1 MKRKPSTY
9 TIRSSRRDK
18 MANLLG
24 VDVGTTSAK
33 MVLFD
38 ENGNVLKSVSKEYSL
53 ETKGDT
59 VELDPEKYW
68 QMFSE
73 GYAEIKSE
81 YTVDALSVDTQCE
94 TLIVADESGT
104 PLYNAIVWLDNR
116 ATLQAEKI
124 SERFGTKTVYE
135 VTGQPEI
142 TATWPACKLMWLREN
157 EPEVFAKTKKIFLL
171 EDFLLYRLTG
181 EFVTERTLQSS
192 SLYLDIRNGGW
203 WQEMLEFIGISEA
216 CLPRLCGSG
225 ELLGTYGN
233 TKVVTGVMDQVAG
246 SVGAGVVT
254 PSVVSEMTGTTM
266 AIVVP
271 TDKFPPYKEDSRVPC
286 HINYDGNYCLLTW
299 TPTAGIALKWFKEN
313 FCENLSFR
321 QLDEIAK
328 EVTPGS
334 NGLIFMPYLCGSI
347 IPKYNPDA
355 RGAFLGL
362 TMEHTRAHAV
372 RAILESVA
380 FMLRENLEYLNVSCS
395 EIRSM
400 GGGASSPLW
409 CQIKADVTGK
419 KIVTLKSRESACLG
433 SAIIAGVGAGVY
445 ASVPEACK
453 KLIATDKEYY
463 PSGADYSDVYKRY
476 LKCEEENV

>member
-1 MKRKPSTY
+1 
-9 TIRSSRRDK
+9 

-24 VDVGTTSAK
+24 VDVGTTSMK

-38 ENGNVLKSVSKEYSL
+38 DDGNILKSVSKEYTL
-53 ETKGDT
+53 ETKGDR
-59 VELDPEKYW
+59 VEFDAEKYW
-68 QMFSE
+68 QMFSQ
-73 GYAEIKSE
+73 GYEEIKSE
-81 YTVDALSVDTQCE
+81 YKVDALSIDTQCE
-94 TLIVADESGT
+94 TLIVTDDAGT

-116 ATLQAEKI
+116 AAVQAEKI
-124 SERFGTKTVYE
+124 AEKFGTKTVYE
-135 VTGQPEI
+135 ITGQPEI

-157 EPEVFAKTKKIFLL
+157 EPSVFAGIKKIFLL

-181 EFVTERTLQSS
+181 EFITERTLQSS
-192 SLYLDIRNGGW
+192 SLYLNIREGEW
-203 WQEMLEFIGISEA
+203 WQEMLRFIGVKETQ
-216 CLPRLCGSG
+216 LPRLLDSG
-225 ELLGTYGN
+225 RLIGEYDG

-254 PSVVSEMTGTTM
+254 SEIVSEMTGTTM

-271 TDKFPPYKEDSRVPC
+271 TNKFPEYKEESRVPC
-286 HINYDGNYCLLTW
+286 HLNYDGNYCLLTW

-321 QLDEIAK
+321 QLDEIAEK
-328 EVTPGS
+328 VEPGS
-334 NGLIFMPYLCGSI
+334 NGLTFMPYLCGSI

-380 FMLRENLEYLNVSCS
+380 FMLQENLEYLNVSCS

-400 GGGASSPLW
+400 GGGAASPLW
-409 CQIKADVTGK
+409 CQIKANVTGK
-419 KIVTLKSRESACLG
+419 KIVTLKSTEAACLG
-433 SAIIAGVGAGVY
+433 SAIIAGVGAGIY
-445 ASVPEACK
+445 KSVPAACE
-453 KLIATDKEYY
+453 KLIVTDKEYY
-463 PSGADYSDVYKRY
+463 PSGADYLEAYKRY
-476 LKCEEENV
+476 LKYEEENI

>member
-1 MKRKPSTY
+1 
-9 TIRSSRRDK
+9 

-24 VDVGTTSAK
+24 VDVGTTSMK

-38 ENGNVLKSVSKEYSL
+38 ENGSILKSVSKEYTL
-53 ETKGDT
+53 DTKGDR
-59 VELDPEKYW
+59 VEFDAEKYW

-81 YTVDALSVDTQCE
+81 YKVDALSIDTQCE
-94 TLIVADESGT
+94 TLIVTDENGT

-116 ATLQAEKI
+116 AAREAEKVA
-124 SERFGTKTVYE
+124 ERFGTKTVYE
-135 VTGQPEI
+135 LTGQPEI
-142 TATWPACKLMWLREN
+142 TATWPACKLMWLRDN
-157 EPEVFAKTKKIFLL
+157 EPEVFCKVKKIFLL

-181 EFVTERTLQSS
+181 EFVTEKTLQSS
-192 SLYLDIRNGGW
+192 SLYLDIREGKW
-203 WQEMLEFIGISEA
+203 WQEMLDFIGVTEDM
-216 CLPRLCGSG
+216 LPRLCDSG
-225 ELLGTYGN
+225 VLIGECDG

-271 TDKFPPYKEDSRVPC
+271 TDKFPPYKEENRVPC
-286 HINYDGNYCLLTW
+286 HLNYDGNYCLLTW

-321 QLDEIAK
+321 HLDEIAEK
-328 EVTPGS
+328 VDPGS
-334 NGLIFMPYLCGSI
+334 NGLTFMPYLCGSI

-355 RGAFLGL
+355 RGAFLGF
-362 TMEHTRAHAV
+362 TMEHGRGHAV

-380 FMLRENLEYLNVSCS
+380 FMLQENLEYLNVSCS

-400 GGGASSPLW
+400 GGGALSPLW

-419 KIVTLKSRESACLG
+419 KIVTLKSTEAACLG

-445 ASVPEACK
+445 TSVPEACA

-463 PSGADYSDVYKRY
+463 PSDADYSDAYKRY
-476 LKCEEENV
+476 LKYEEVNV

>member
-1 MKRKPSTY
+1 
-9 TIRSSRRDK
+9 

-24 VDVGTTSAK
+24 IDVGTTSMK

-38 ENGNVLKSVSKEYSL
+38 ENGNILKSVSKEYTL
-53 ETKGDT
+53 ETKGDR
-59 VELDPEKYW
+59 VELDALKYW

-81 YTVDALSVDTQCE
+81 YRVDALSIDTQCE
-94 TLIVADESGT
+94 TLIVTDDAGT

-116 ATLQAEKI
+116 AAREAEKI
-124 SERFGTKTVYE
+124 AETFSAKTVYE
-135 VTGQPEI
+135 ITGQPEI
-142 TATWPACKLMWLREN
+142 TATWPACKLMWLRDN
-157 EPEVFAKTKKIFLL
+157 EPDVFGKIKKIFLL

-192 SLYLDIRNGGW
+192 SLYLDIREGEW
-203 WQEMLEFIGISEA
+203 WQEMLQFIGVNENQ
-216 CLPRLCGSG
+216 LPRICDSG
-225 ELLGTYGN
+225 KLIAEVDG
-233 TKVVTGVMDQVAG
+233 TKVVAGVMDQVAG

-254 PSVVSEMTGTTM
+254 SEIVSEMTGTTM

-271 TDKFPPYKEDSRVPC
+271 TDKFPPYKEENRVPC
-286 HINYDGNYCLLTW
+286 HLNYDGNYCLLTW

-313 FCENLSFR
+313 FCENWGFR
-321 QLDEIAK
+321 QLDEIAEK
-328 EVTPGS
+328 VEPGS
-334 NGLIFMPYLCGSI
+334 NGLTFMPYLCGSI

-355 RGAFLGL
+355 RGAFLGF
-362 TMEHTRAHAV
+362 TMEHGRAHAV

-380 FMLRENLEYLNVSCS
+380 FMLQENLEYLDVSCS

-400 GGGASSPLW
+400 GGGALSPLW

-419 KIVTLKSRESACLG
+419 KIVTLKSTEAACLG
-433 SAIIAGVGAGVY
+433 SAIIAGVGAGIY
-445 ASVPEACK
+445 KSVPEACE

-463 PSGADYSDVYKRY
+463 PSGADYSDAYKRY
-476 LKCEEENV
+476 LKYEEENV

>member
-1 MKRKPSTY
+1 
-9 TIRSSRRDK
+9 

-24 VDVGTTSAK
+24 VDVGTTSMK

-38 ENGNVLKSVSKEYSL
+38 DGGNILKSVSKEYTL
-53 ETKGDT
+53 DTKGDR
-59 VELDPEKYW
+59 VELDADKYW

-81 YTVDALSVDTQCE
+81 FKVDALSIDTQCE
-94 TLIVADESGT
+94 TLIVTDEKGI

-116 ATLQAEKI
+116 AARQAEKI
-124 SERFGTKTVYE
+124 AEKFGAKTVYE
-135 VTGQPEI
+135 TTGQPEI

-157 EPEVFAKTKKIFLL
+157 EPEVFGSIKKIFLL

-192 SLYLDIRNGGW
+192 SLYLDIREGEW
-203 WQEMLEFIGISEA
+203 WQEMLEFIGVSESQ
-216 CLPRLCGSG
+216 LPRLCASG
-225 ELLGTYGN
+225 KLVAEVDG

-254 PSVVSEMTGTTM
+254 SEIVSEMTGTTM

-271 TDKFPPYKEDSRVPC
+271 TTNFPPYKEENRVPC
-286 HINYDGNYCLLTW
+286 HVNYDGSYCLLTW

-321 QLDEIAK
+321 QLDEIAEK
-328 EVTPGS
+328 VEPGS
-334 NGLIFMPYLCGSI
+334 NGLTFMPYLCGSI

-380 FMLRENLEYLNVSCS
+380 FMLQENLDYLNVSCD

-400 GGGASSPLW
+400 GGGALSPLW

-419 KIVTLKSRESACLG
+419 KIVTLKSTEAACLG
-433 SAIIAGVGAGVY
+433 SAIIAGVGAGIY
-445 ASVPEACK
+445 KSVPEACK
-453 KLIATDKEYY
+453 TLIATDKEYY
-463 PSGADYSDVYKRY
+463 PSGADYSDSYKRY
-476 LKCEEENV
+476 LKLEEETI